1 MVTKVELDTSRNFSI
16 QLGGRS
22 NSLGAWRYEYY
33 CVTCLTLRWY
43 IDPLKL
49 PSLGQ
54 ARLKLFR
61 GPGID
66 ISLISMV
73 KGAKISI

>member
-1 MVTKVELDTSRNFSI
+1 M
-16 QLGGRS
+16 
-22 NSLGAWRYEYY
+22 
-33 CVTCLTLRWY
+33 TLRWY

-73 KGAKISI
+73 QGEKISI